1 MAEHQ
6 SLIGV
11 TGLARS
17 GKSEA
22 VRYIHTAYGYEVV
35 TASGLI
41 RASLQQE
48 SGRTTFARDELR
60 QRGDELRRLY
70 GADFV
75 VTHAHN
81 LGSERV
87 VIDGL
92 RNKEAVRSLGHY
104 GGILIGIT
112 ADIEA
117 RFARD
122 QQSNDGKPHYTRIED
137 MIQDEAKEL
146 RAPDERSLGVLDVLD
161 MVHPERRIDTTY
173 LSIEDVRSEIDRI
186 LQSITQLQI

>member
-17 GKSEA
+17 GKSEV
-22 VRYIHTAYGYEVV
+22 VRYIHTAYRYDVV

-48 SGRTTFARDELR
+48 SGRTTFRRDELR
-60 QRGDELRRLY
+60 QRGDELRQLH

-81 LGSERV
+81 LASERV

-92 RNKEAVRSLGHY
+92 RNKEAVRSLGRY

-122 QQSNDGKPHYTRIED
+122 QQSNDGKPHYLRIED

-146 RAPDERSLGVLDVLD
+146 RAPDDRSLGVLDVLD
-161 MVHPERRIDTTY
+161 MVHPEHRIDTTY

-186 LQSITQLQI
+186 FCSL